1 MPLLQRAVRLHHN
14 AVRIYPFPSG
24 NGRWS
29 RLLSHTWLKLHDAE
43 PIEWPRTTI
52 GTDGTIRNEYLQAVK
67 PADRGDYSNLLA
79 LHQLITRRP

>member
-1 MPLLQRAVRLHHN
+1 MPLLQRAGRRHHN
-14 AVRIYPFPSG
+14 PFRIHPFLSG

-29 RLLSHTWLKLHDAE
+29 RLLSHIWLKLHDAE